1 MKPEF
6 TDVTVLL
13 SELGK
18 GNQEAASKLVPL
30 VYDELRRIAERHMRL
45 ERPDHTLQATALVH
59 EAYLKLV
66 GKPSKHFQ
74 NRMHFFAVAATV
86 MRHLLVDY
94 ARGRNAE
101 KRPGGHQIIPLDAAF
116 NVSAVLA
123 PRAGGELNKS
133 EELLK
138 LDKALERLSKLDPR
152 QVKVV
157 ELRFFGGLTVEE
169 TAVII
174 GISSRQVKREW
185 SLARAWLHGE
195 LESSRHGDL
204 AG

>member
-1 MKPEF
+1 
-6 TDVTVLL
+6 
-13 SELGK
+13 
-18 GNQEAASKLVPL
+18 
-30 VYDELRRIAERHMRL
+30 
-45 ERPDHTLQATALVH
+45 
-59 EAYLKLV
+59 
-66 GKPSKHFQ
+66 
-74 NRMHFFAVAATV
+74 